1 MDQPHRGRLQLA
13 DASIDNPGGIALR
26 VSRTEINADM
36 FCDRMTL
43 TGGMRLARTRIG
55 GHADL
60 RQVTLINPGGIALGA
75 VALQAAE
82 FSLLPASPSPAP

>member
-1 MDQPHRGRLQLA
+1 
-13 DASIDNPGGIALR
+13 
-26 VSRTEINADM
+26 V
-36 FCDRMTL
+36 
-43 TGGMRLARTRIG
+43 ARTRIG

-82 FSLLPASPSPAP
+82 FSLLPAQPVDGTVNFSHAKFGVLRDDPARWSTNIRFDAAVLLR